1 MGARLLPL
9 MFRLNSHLTR
19 PDNLETVFV
28 GDGQQLLHIR
38 RLMSARRDL
47 RHFLQG
53 FLETARRYDDDGL
66 SRFCTRVGKL
76 VGKGAN
82 GNVLAAARSA
92 RSPI

>member
-1 MGARLLPL
+1 
-9 MFRLNSHLTR
+9 
-19 PDNLETVFV
+19 
-28 GDGQQLLHIR
+28 
-38 RLMSARRDL
+38 MSARRDL